1 MILFSREL
9 TRIKDL
15 TDCSREERRERRKS
29 LGLSGHSTSSVSR
42 GHRGTHQGESR
53 EGPGM
58 RRGDFHVSRHS
69 RSRRED
75 IETPTQ
81 KPVGRADL
89 RGKENDGRRE
99 RMERGP
105 LPSQLSE
112 RGPKQ
117 DFLVDPLLSE
127 MNGNP
132 YEWHSPWEGEQFVGR
147 EGPISRN
154 ESGES
159 IASDSKEPIW
169 TRVEPRQGERHV
181 PTDGSERHEG
191 TGTKSKIWTPAARTE
206 SDPRARRPLAPGIH
220 QEGTGNVP
228 GVGAGADSKEQISVG
243 VGAKREAQSRAQ
255 SKHTA
260 DLDFL
265 REALSERRNQGNT
278 QSKEN
283 RNQLSDFPWEGL
295 ATGKL

>member
-15 TDCSREERRERRKS
+15 RDCSREERSERRKG
-29 LGLSGHSTSSVSR
+29 LGLGGHSTSSVSR
-42 GHRGTHQGESR
+42 GHRRTHQGESR

-58 RRGDFHVSRHS
+58 TRGNFHVSRHS

-81 KPVGRADL
+81 KPLGRVDL

-132 YEWHSPWEGEQFVGR
+132 YEWHSPWEGDQFVGR
-147 EGPISRN
+147 EGPIARN

-159 IASDSKEPIW
+159 IASDLKESIW
-169 TRVEPRQGERHV
+169 TRVEPRQAERHG

-191 TGTKSKIWTPAARTE
+191 TGTKSKTWTPAAKTG
-206 SDPRARRPLAPGIH
+206 SDPGARRPLAPGIH
-220 QEGTGNVP
+220 REGTGNVP
-228 GVGAGADSKEQISVG
+228 GVGAASKEQISVG
-243 VGAKREAQSRAQ
+243 AGAKTEAQSRAR

-260 DLDFL
+260 DRDFL
-265 REALSERRNQGNT
+265 REALSERWNQGNT
-278 QSKEN
+278 QSKDK
-283 RNQLSDFPWEGL
+283 RNQRSDFPWEGL